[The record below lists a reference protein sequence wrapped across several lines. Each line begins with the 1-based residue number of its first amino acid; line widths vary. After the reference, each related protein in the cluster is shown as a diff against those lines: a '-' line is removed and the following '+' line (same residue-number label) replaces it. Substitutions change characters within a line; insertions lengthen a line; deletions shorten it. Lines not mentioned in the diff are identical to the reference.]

1 VAAAAGEEEWRIKAL
16 LLVQGLY
23 DSLAPG
29 WRPDLERVIGL
40 LLGYDRQDVE
50 IHSVAPNPVSF
61 KLTHH
66 LGVTSLAARTGD
78 LLASLS
84 P

>member
-40 LLGYDRQDVE
+40 LLGYDRQDIE
-50 IHSVAPNPVSF
+50 RFIASLPTVSF

>member
-1 VAAAAGEEEWRIKAL
+1 MEDQGII